1 MRLLRKLKTNREKK
15 RIKNKNMEQLCNMIT
30 GEMVVFGILALII
43 VVFSILA
50 VTSQKIIRSATYLLF
65 VLIATAGLYLF
76 LEYHFLAMV
85 QIAVYAGGVMVLF
98 IFSILLTHNPG
109 QEVKFEKPK
118 RMLVA
123 GLASLAGL
131 AICGHII
138 YNNVNKF
145 FVYTHHQEFD
155 MKHVGETLMGTDK
168 YQYMLPF
175 EAVSILLLACII
187 GAIMIARKK

>member
-1 MRLLRKLKTNREKK
+1 MDFILDNL
-15 RIKNKNMEQLCNMIT
+15 T
-30 GEMVVFGILALII
+30 GELVVFGILALII
-43 VVFSILA
+43 TGFSILA
-50 VTSQKIIRSATYLLF
+50 VTSQHIIRSATYLLF

-76 LEYHFLAMV
+76 LEYHFLAAV

-109 QEVKFEKPK
+109 EHVKFEKPK
-118 RMLVA
+118 RMVVA
-123 GLASLAGL
+123 GLASFSGL

-145 FVYTHHQEFD
+145 FTYMPHGEFD
-155 MKHVGETLMGTDK
+155 MKHIGMTLMGTDK

-175 EAVSILLLACII
+175 EAISLLLLACII
-187 GAIMIARKK
+187 GGIMIARKK